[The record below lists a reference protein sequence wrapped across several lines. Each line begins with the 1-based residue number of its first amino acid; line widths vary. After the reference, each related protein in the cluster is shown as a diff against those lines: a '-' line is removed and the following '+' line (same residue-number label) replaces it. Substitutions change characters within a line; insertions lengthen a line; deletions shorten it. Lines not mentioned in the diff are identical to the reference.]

1 MKIKYYT
8 VTLNFDDITGWLNLE
23 GSGISIEFRINE
35 DERNQILSYLE
46 EIKKIDDILLNPPL
60 PPIGATNKLLEN
72 NIIDSTTPE
81 SLDYFWKVVN
91 EVFLGPYRVLLN
103 HAGETEKQR
112 KALRDFFKPIRFR
125 LRSTQKVMEIE
136 NKININ
142 TKLDEII

>member
-8 VTLNFDDITGWLNLE
+8 VILNFDDITGWLNLE
-23 GSGISIEFRINE
+23 GSGISIEFRIN
-35 DERNQILSYLE
+35 DKERNQILSYLE
-46 EIKKIDDILLNPPL
+46 EIKKIDDILLT
-60 PPIGATNKLLEN
+60 PIPVEVTNRLLEN

-81 SLDYFWKVVN
+81 SLEYFWKVVN

-103 HAGETEKQR
+103 HAGDTEKQR

-125 LRSTQKVMEIE
+125 LRSIQTVMEAE
-136 NKININ
+136 NKLNIN

>member
-8 VTLNFDDITGWLNLE
+8 VILNFNEDTGWVNLE

-35 DERNQILSYLE
+35 KERNQILNYLE
-46 EIKKIDDILLNPPL
+46 EIKKIDDILLT
-60 PPIGATNKLLEN
+60 PIPVGVTNRLLEN
-72 NIIDSTTPE
+72 NIIDSTISE
-81 SLDYFWKVVN
+81 SLEYFWKVVN

-103 HAGETEKQR
+103 HAGDTEKQR

-125 LRSTQKVMEIE
+125 LRSIQTVMEAE
-136 NKININ
+136 NKLNIN

>member
-8 VTLNFDDITGWLNLE
+8 VILNFDDNTGWVNLE

-35 DERNQILSYLE
+35 KERNQILNYLE
-46 EIKKIDDILLNPPL
+46 EIKKIDDILLT
-60 PPIGATNKLLEN
+60 PIPVGVTNRLLEN

-103 HAGETEKQR
+103 HAGDTEKQR

-125 LRSTQKVMEIE
+125 LRSIQTVMEAE

>member
-8 VTLNFDDITGWLNLE
+8 VILNFDDNTGWVNLE

-35 DERNQILSYLE
+35 KERNQILNYLE
-46 EIKKIDDILLNPPL
+46 EIKKIDDILLT
-60 PPIGATNKLLEN
+60 PIPVGVTNRLLEN

-103 HAGETEKQR
+103 HAGDTEKQR

-125 LRSTQKVMEIE
+125 LRSIQTVMEAE
-136 NKININ
+136 NKLNIN

>member
-8 VTLNFDDITGWLNLE
+8 VILNFDDNTGWVNLE
-23 GSGISIEFRINE
+23 GSGISIEFRIN
-35 DERNQILSYLE
+35 DKERNQILNYLE
-46 EIKKIDDILLNPPL
+46 DIKKIDDILLT
-60 PPIGATNKLLEN
+60 PIPVGVTNRLLEN
-72 NIIDSTTPE
+72 NIIDSITPE

-103 HAGETEKQR
+103 HAGDTEKQR

-125 LRSTQKVMEIE
+125 LRSIQTVMEAE

>member
-8 VTLNFDDITGWLNLE
+8 VILNFDDNTGWVNLE
-23 GSGISIEFRINE
+23 GSGISIEFRIN
-35 DERNQILSYLE
+35 DRERNQILSYLE
-46 EIKKIDDILLNPPL
+46 EIKKIDDILLT
-60 PPIGATNKLLEN
+60 PIPVGVTNRLLEN

-81 SLDYFWKVVN
+81 SLEYFWKVVN

-103 HAGETEKQR
+103 HAGDTEKQR

-125 LRSTQKVMEIE
+125 LRSIQTVMEAE